1 MAIDY
6 IIAKTRSR
14 SFSLNPGVGATVQ
27 EQEQDFQV
35 IQSMLKPG
43 AGVGVIKTWSIAT
56 CIRILIRV
64 CNRNSSN

>member
-14 SFSLNPGVGATVQ
+14 SFSLNPGVGTSVQ
-27 EQEQDFQV
+27 EREQDFQV

-43 AGVGVIKTWSIAT
+43 AGVGVIKTWPVVEYSYMHKNT
-56 CIRILIRV
+56 DK
-64 CNRNSSN
+64 SM

>member
-1 MAIDY
+1 M
-6 IIAKTRSR
+6 
-14 SFSLNPGVGATVQ
+14 Q

-64 CNRNSSN
+64 YVIEIAATESISR